1 MINLG
6 FFYNLCYNF
15 LQVIMMSELLAPAG
29 SYEALVAAISNGA
42 DAIYLGMQQFGARA
56 YASNF
61 DQETFLKAIQYA
73 HLRNVKI
80 YVTMNTIVFENEL
93 EQMKK
98 TIDFLYHAKADGI
111 IIQDLAVFQYVVSTY
126 PDLEA
131 HCSTQMGIDDIEGT
145 RLFKSLGA
153 KRVVLARETPIQ
165 QVKEIKK
172 AVSIPLE
179 IFIHGA
185 LCVSYSGNCLMS
197 GLIGYRSGNRGRCVG
212 SCRKEY
218 QLIDKTTNQSFEKCY
233 LLSMKDLNTID
244 HIQELK
250 NIDSLK
256 IEGRMKEPFY
266 VANVVAK
273 YREALDGTI
282 STSSKQQ
289 LEKTFHRTFT
299 KGYLFGEDKKDITN
313 IEKPNNYGYYIGKI
327 KSKKQNLYELELIK
341 ELKQNDVIRI
351 DHNKQEINLTAIKL
365 YDKNLNYIHTANKQC
380 FLKLKEDLSIGDKVY
395 KTKDAEFY
403 QEIEKTYPR
412 EYQRF
417 PIDITIYAYE
427 NAPLMVDAVCEKIHF
442 HYEDGLLEKAKQLP
456 TTKELCYQQFS
467 RLNDTVYQINHL
479 SLEDNGVFIPVKL
492 LNEAKKAMVEY
503 FNQERLKRTQLGRLK
518 QTPSKPI
525 VFEEEKPSIAVS
537 VTTKEQYEA
546 AIACGVKI
554 IYDES
559 NTIKRN
565 EAHYTPKSGMVLTG
579 GYGGFE
585 FYRQTN
591 EVITDYS
598 LNVVNASAVY
608 LLHLLGAKRVT
619 LSYEINKS
627 SLEDLLASYFK
638 QNQGY
643 PNLEMIVYGRAP
655 LLVTKYCPL
664 KKMNQCGTCK
674 THHYTLKDNYEEFP
688 ILNHKDC
695 STTLLN
701 SKTLNLIDELK
712 NIHHINVFRLAF
724 TIESKEE
731 TIQIIQQFQNQ
742 LENSL
747 ENLFNSKTDTRG
759 HFKKEIL

>member
-1 MINLG
+1 MK
-6 FFYNLCYNF
+6 
-15 LQVIMMSELLAPAG
+15 MSELLAPAG

-61 DQETFLKAIQYA
+61 DKETFLKAIEYA
-73 HLRNVKI
+73 HLRKVKI

-98 TIDFLYHAKADGI
+98 MIDFLYQAKADGI
-111 IIQDLAVFQYVVSTY
+111 IIQDLAVFDYVVSSY

-131 HCSTQMGIDDIEGT
+131 HCSTQMGIDDIEGA
-145 RLFKSLGA
+145 RFFKQLGA
-153 KRVVLARETPIQ
+153 KRVVLARETPVKE
-165 QVKEIKK
+165 VKEIKK

-266 VANVVAK
+266 VANVVSK
-273 YREALDGTI
+273 YRAALDETLT
-282 STSSKQQ
+282 SSSKQE

-313 IEKPNNYGYYIGKI
+313 ITKPNNYGYYIGKI
-327 KSKKQNLYELELIK
+327 KNKKQNLYEIELIK

-351 DHNKQEINLTAIKL
+351 DHKKQQVNLCVVKL
-365 YDKNLNYIHTANKQC
+365 YDKNLNYIRSANKQC
-380 FLKLKEDLSIGDKVY
+380 FLKLQENLDIGDAIY
-395 KTKDAEFY
+395 ITKNNEFY
-403 QEIEKTYPR
+403 QEIEKTYPK
-412 EYQRF
+412 EFKRF
-417 PIDITIYAYE
+417 PIDIKLYAYE
-427 NAPLMVDAVCEKIHF
+427 NAPLIVEAACEKIHF
-442 HYEDGLLEKAKQLP
+442 HYEAGLLEKAKQLP
-456 TTKELCYQQFS
+456 TSKELCYQQFS
-467 RLNDTVYQINHL
+467 RLNDTVYQINHFNV
-479 SLEDNGVFIPVKL
+479 EENGVFIPTKL
-492 LNEAKKAMVEY
+492 LNEAKRAMVEY
-503 FNQERLKRTQLGRLK
+503 FNQERLKRPQLGKLK
-518 QTPSKPI
+518 KTPSKPI
-525 VFEEEKPSIAVS
+525 VFEEQKPSIAVS

-546 AIACGVKI
+546 AIACGIDI
-554 IYDES
+554 IYDEE
-559 NTIKRN
+559 NTINRN
-565 EAHYTPKSGMVLTG
+565 GSHYTQKDGMVLTG

-585 FYRQTN
+585 YYRITN
-591 EVITDYS
+591 EVVTDYS

-608 LLHLLGAKRVT
+608 LLHSLGANRIT

-627 SLEDLLASYFK
+627 SLDDLISAYYQENK
-638 QNQGY
+638 GY
-643 PNLEMIVYGRAP
+643 PNLELIVYGKAP
-655 LLVTKYCPL
+655 LLVTKYCPI
-664 KKMNQCGTCK
+664 KKMNQCGACK
-674 THHYTLKDNYEEFP
+674 THQYTLKDQYGEFP
-688 ILNHKDC
+688 IICHKDC
-695 STTLLN
+695 TTTLLN
-701 SKTLNLIDELK
+701 SKTLNLIDEIK
-712 NIHHINVFRLAF
+712 NINHVSVFRLAF
-724 TIESKEE
+724 TLESKEE
-731 TIQIIQQFQNQ
+731 TIAIIKQFQKQ
-742 LENSL
+742 LEFPQD
-747 ENLFNSKTDTRG
+747 NLFNPKTDTRG